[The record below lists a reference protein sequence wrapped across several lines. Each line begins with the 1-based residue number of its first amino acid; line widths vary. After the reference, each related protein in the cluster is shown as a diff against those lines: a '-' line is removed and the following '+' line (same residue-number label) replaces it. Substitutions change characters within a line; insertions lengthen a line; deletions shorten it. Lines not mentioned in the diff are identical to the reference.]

1 MASRP
6 IKLTFSPADY
16 NPQGLAKLMSQDMGA
31 VRREYGRL
39 RDIAQKRLA
48 RLGASEYAES
58 SAYTFN
64 KDRFIGLRQ
73 VKSPAQL
80 AHLLVDVTRF
90 LSARSSTVSGQRGI
104 ERDTVG
110 SLQAKGYDFIT
121 TDNIRQFGEFMDW
134 YRSRYNQKK
143 GGISEAVAQ
152 MFNWAAD
159 PEQNISPDKLKRHFL
174 TWMGEMYG
182 EDAKKML
189 QNARRKKQRQDKKR
203 KAARNE
209 D

>member
-1 MASRP
+1 MAVKP
-6 IKLTFSPADY
+6 IKLSFSAAEY
-16 NPQGLAKLMSQDMGA
+16 NPQGLARRMAQDMGA

-58 SAYTFN
+58 SAYTYN
-64 KDRFIGLRQ
+64 KDRFIGLRE
-73 VKSPAQL
+73 VKTPAQL

-104 ERDTVG
+104 ERDIVS
-110 SLQAKGYDFIT
+110 SLQSDGYDFIT
-121 TDNIRQFGEFMDW
+121 TGNLRQFGEFMEW

-152 MFNWAAD
+152 MFNWTAD
-159 PEQNISPDKLKRHFL
+159 PEVKIAPAELKRHFL
-174 TWMGEMYG
+174 TWLGAMYG
-182 EDAKKML
+182 EEAKKML
-189 QNARRKKQRQDKKR
+189 QNARRRMLAAQKKEAKNAKQQ
-203 KAARNE
+203 
-209 D
+209 

>member
-1 MASRP
+1 MAVKP
-6 IKLTFSPADY
+6 IKLSFSAAEY
-16 NPQGLAKLMSQDMGA
+16 NPQGLARRMAQDMGA

-58 SAYTFN
+58 SAYTYN
-64 KDRFIGLRQ
+64 KDRFIGLRK
-73 VKSPAQL
+73 VKTPAQL
-80 AHLLVDVTRF
+80 AHLLVDVTQF

-110 SLQAKGYDFIT
+110 TLQAKGYDFIT

-143 GGISEAVAQ
+143 GGISEAIAQ

-159 PEQNISPDKLKRHFL
+159 PTQNIPSEKLKRHFL
-174 TWMGEMYG
+174 SWMGEQYG

-189 QNARRKKQRQDKKR
+189 QNARRRAQRKKGGR
-203 KAARNE
+203 RNE
-209 D
+209 KQE